1 MRPLATQASPIGKS
15 IHSATMSSST
25 DTVPPGFPSRDD
37 RDSGITRT
45 PGTGRPSHLGQPV
58 GRATIALLTAERYTA
73 SAPPCTTSR

>member
-15 IHSATMSSST
+15 IHSATMLSST

-45 PGTGRPSHLGQPV
+45 PESRRPTDRGQPV
-58 GRATIALLTAERYTA
+58 GRATIPLLTADRYTA